1 MFGKNDA
8 KLLYDPA
15 PAAVIFVSF
24 MGAAT
29 DIDDD
34 GKIVEYTPRGKVVI
48 NVGRINAIYDHTI
61 LTGGHKIRVM
71 ETLEEIQWKIRGGE
85 RDA

>member
-1 MFGKNDA
+1 MIIMFG
-8 KLLYDPA
+8 KLLYDEPKPVA
-15 PAAVIFVSF
+15 MFVTL

-34 GKIVEYTPRGKVVI
+34 GKIVDYVPRGEVVI
-48 NVGRINAIYDHTI
+48 NVGRIDAYYNHTI

-71 ETLEEIQWKIRGGE
+71 ETLDEIRRKIRGE
-85 RDA
+85 VS

>member
-34 GKIVEYTPRGKVVI
+34 GKIIDYAPRGEVVI
-48 NVGRINAIYDHTI
+48 NVAQIGAVYDHTI
-61 LTGGHKIRVM
+61 IIMGHKIRVM
-71 ETLEEIQWKIRGGE
+71 ETLEEIRRKLIK
-85 RDA
+85 

>member
-1 MFGKNDA
+1 MFG
-8 KLLYDPA
+8 KLLYDEPKPVA
-15 PAAVIFVSF
+15 MFVTL